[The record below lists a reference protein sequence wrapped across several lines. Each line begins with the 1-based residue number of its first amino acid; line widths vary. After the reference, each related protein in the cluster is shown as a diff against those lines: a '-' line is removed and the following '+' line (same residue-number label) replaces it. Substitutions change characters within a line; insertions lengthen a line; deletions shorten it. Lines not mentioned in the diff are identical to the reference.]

1 MKSRIEQKRNRMH
14 IQSEEI
20 RQTLSSRLNEL
31 SRIEAISVEIARK
44 MGFSKDQQENLSIAV
59 TEAVGNAIVHGNKKN
74 IHKKVNIIFK
84 LTKNQVSVSVKDEG
98 EGFNPEKL
106 DNPLKDQN
114 IMKESGRGIF
124 ILKAL
129 TDDVTFS
136 FSPSGTT
143 VQFTLKK
150 KS

>member
-1 MKSRIEQKRNRMH
+1 M
-14 IQSEEI
+14 
-20 RQTLSSRLNEL
+20 

-74 IHKKVNIIFK
+74 IHKNVNIIFK

-143 VQFTLKK
+143 VQVTLKK
-150 KS
+150 KNRIK